1 VLWGS
6 PACHDEQLE
15 GCAHTHVYWHCGTLY
30 FLNLSWF
37 SAYKVIKKT
46 KYACNRKFTEVY
58 VRQKLSKQS
67 VIWQS
72 YCKNKMVQLFLT
84 QTVQSIPHY
93 FVTYTGNKSQ
103 NYRTTFLISNYY
115 KTIYIFDQKP
125 KDVKLHYKWEQTN
138 MKTSKLP
145 IYTANLA
152 YAGVTKCTT
161 KIYKLYKCQT
171 RCSAIAERPRCRVH
185 YSFRRKTGSGRQYF
199 TDIIRLSSTTVI

>member
-1 VLWGS
+1 M
-6 PACHDEQLE
+6 
-15 GCAHTHVYWHCGTLY
+15 
-30 FLNLSWF
+30 
-37 SAYKVIKKT
+37 

-58 VRQKLSKQS
+58 VCQKLSKQS
-67 VIWQS
+67 VAWQS

-171 RCSAIAERPRCRVH
+171 RCSAIAERPRCRCIIVFAERLEVGDNILRILYVYLQPLWYNRH
-185 YSFRRKTGSGRQYF
+185 ENLSNSVKKRK
-199 TDIIRLSSTTVI
+199 IRAITAFTVIQCHQGRYQSKARMRFPISD